1 MSKPQQLGLVLSKIL
16 KTSGIDK
23 GIKQRQAILIW
34 DKVVGQKMASQS
46 KAIKVEES
54 KIFVKVKNPV
64 WRSEIL
70 LMKNQIMEALNKS
83 LGQQIIKDVI
93 VLGE

>member
-1 MSKPQQLGLVLSKIL
+1 MSKPQPLGLVLSKIL

-46 KAIKVEES
+46 KAIKVEDS

-70 LMKNQIMEALNKS
+70 LMKNQILGALNKS
-83 LGQQIIKDVI
+83 LGQEVIKDVI
-93 VLGE
+93 VFGE